1 MINSCLQSE
10 RWPRFN
16 YAERTP
22 RLSNRPPRA
31 DALRNRVR
39 VLEAAE
45 AAFSAEGLSVPI
57 DEIARRA
64 GVGAGTVYRH
74 FPTKEA
80 LFEAIIVGHVERLVD
95 EARSLSSAEN
105 PGRAFFEF
113 WTRMVEEGAAKKDL
127 HDALAGA
134 GMAVRSASIGIVED
148 LRSAMGEL
156 LTRAQEAGAVRDDV
170 AIGELM
176 VLLASTSLAM
186 KLRSDDAALPGHL
199 AAIICDGLRPPAP

>member
-1 MINSCLQSE
+1 
-10 RWPRFN
+10 
-16 YAERTP
+16 
-22 RLSNRPPRA
+22 
-31 DALRNRVR
+31 

-45 AAFSAEGLSVPI
+45 AVFASEGLSVPI

-95 EARSLSSAEN
+95 EARSLSAAEN
-105 PGRAFFEF
+105 PGQAFFTF

-127 HDALAGA
+127 HDALARA
-134 GMAVRSASIGIVED
+134 GTHLESANIGIIED

-156 LTRAQEAGAVRDDV
+156 LTRAQRAGAVRDDV
-170 AIGELM
+170 GIEELM

-186 KLRSDDAALPGHL
+186 KHRSADASLPGRL
-199 AAIICDGLRPPAP
+199 AAIICAGLRPPAPSGRGAPRPRPSL